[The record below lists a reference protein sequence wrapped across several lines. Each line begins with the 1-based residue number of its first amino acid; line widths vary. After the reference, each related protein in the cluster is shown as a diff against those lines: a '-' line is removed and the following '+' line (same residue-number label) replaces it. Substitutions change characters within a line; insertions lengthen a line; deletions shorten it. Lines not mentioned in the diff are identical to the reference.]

1 MQSTP
6 RSLAVAPLKY
16 FLNLDHLFL
25 SADKLL
31 LLVILVKSL
40 CGLEASCVPAE
51 EVLSVSGESCDSSD
65 EMDTK
70 ESVNGRSVSRKK
82 KSKRHKGTC
91 GRQPLLELC
100 LGTFCVCD
108 AGDCDLQVIHGVLRD
123 VLQLVCAQRRVKTL
137 LNLLGLSQRSCHFTK
152 AGPWA

>member
-1 MQSTP
+1 MQLTP
-6 RSLAVAPLKY
+6 CSLAVALLKC
-16 FLNLDHLFL
+16 FLNSDHLFL
-25 SADKLL
+25 SADKLS

-65 EMDTK
+65 EVDTK

-82 KSKRHKGTC
+82 KSKRHKGAC
-91 GRQPLLELC
+91 GRQRLLELF
-100 LGTFCVCD
+100 LGIFCVCD
-108 AGDCDLQVIHGVLRD
+108 VGDCDLQASHGVLQG

-137 LNLLGLSQRSCHFTK
+137 
-152 AGPWA
+152 